1 MIIQKSS
8 GAPDAA
14 PASRDDIA
22 DRNSPDNH
30 AARQSEMRPGTTTS
44 AKPDFVLYPDAR
56 PDDSV
61 LEEDLTQHMIRRPTE
76 ADFADV
82 LSPEGNS
89 GDIVGSD
96 VSDSTQASNASLGG
110 VT

>member
-1 MIIQKSS
+1 MIIQNSPGAS
-8 GAPDAA
+8 GAA
-14 PASRDDIA
+14 PAQRDNVA
-22 DRNSPDNH
+22 DQNSPGNH
-30 AARQSEMRPGTTTS
+30 PASQSEMRPGTTTS
-44 AKPDFVLYPDAR
+44 AKPDFVLYPDAQ

-61 LEEDLTQHMIRRPTE
+61 LEEDLTKRMIRRPTE

-96 VSDSTQASNASLGG
+96 VSDSTQASNASIGG
-110 VT
+110 TI